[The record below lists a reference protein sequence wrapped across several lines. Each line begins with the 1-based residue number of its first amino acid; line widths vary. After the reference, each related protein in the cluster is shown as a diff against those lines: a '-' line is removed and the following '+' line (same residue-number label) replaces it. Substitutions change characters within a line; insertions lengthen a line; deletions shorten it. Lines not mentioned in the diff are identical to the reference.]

1 MKREKLPIKI
11 DYAFLEETLLQLLAI
26 PSPVGLTDGIV
37 RYVACRLE
45 AIGLPYEITRRGAIR
60 ATITGRESRPARAV
74 VAHLDT
80 LGAMVRQ
87 IKPNGR
93 LGIVPIGHWSARF
106 SCGGRLT
113 IFTDNGQLRGTCLP
127 LKTSGH
133 AFGDEIDKQPIDWEH
148 VEVRVDIAA
157 NSAAGLTEAGINIG
171 DWIAFDPQVEILPN
185 GYINSRY
192 LDDKAAVAALLTA
205 CKAIV
210 DSGLRPP
217 VDVFPLFTITEE
229 VGSGSSAALHGD
241 IAEMVSLDIAIAAP
255 GQNSNEHAVT
265 ICFQD
270 MSGPFDYHLTHKL
283 ATLARQYGINHR
295 RDVFRFYRSDSAA
308 AVEAGNDIRTALIG
322 FGADASHAQERTH
335 RDALEALATLTGAYM
350 LAEPVARRDR
360 KSMGTLDGFTEQLT
374 PEEMAVPAS
383 PLPQPDAFLEP
394 DGSMPATQENLPS
407 TAVAGEADPAGAPG
421 SAATSKDSS

>member
-1 MKREKLPIKI
+1 MAQTPLELPVQI

-26 PSPVGLTDGIV
+26 PSPVGLTDGVV

-45 AIGLPYEITRRGAIR
+45 SIGIPYEITRRGAIR
-60 ATITGRESRPARAV
+60 ATLPGRESRPARAI

-80 LGAMVRQ
+80 LGAMVRE

-93 LGIVPIGHWSARF
+93 LSVVPIGHWSARF
-106 SCGGRLT
+106 SGGARLT
-113 IFTDNGQLRGTCLP
+113 IYTDHGQLRGTCLP

-133 AFGDEIDKQPIDWEH
+133 AFGPEIDNQPSGWEH
-148 VEVRVDIAA
+148 VEVRVDIPSD
-157 NSAAGLTEAGINIG
+157 SATDLVEAGINIG

-192 LDDKAAVAALLTA
+192 LDDKAAVAALLAA

-210 DSGLRPP
+210 DAGLTPA
-217 VDVFPLFTITEE
+217 VDVHPLFTITEE

-255 GQNSNEHAVT
+255 GQNTHEHAAT
-265 ICFQD
+265 ICLQD

-283 ATLARQYGINHR
+283 IGLASAHGIPHR
-295 RDVFRFYRSDSAA
+295 RDIFRYYRSDSAA

-335 RDALEALATLTGAYM
+335 RDALEALANLSAAYM
-350 LAEPVARRDR
+350 LSEPVARRDC
-360 KSMGTLDGFTEQLT
+360 KSMGSLDGFTEQMK
-374 PEEMAVPAS
+374 PEEMSVPIS
-383 PLPQPDAFLEP
+383 QLPLPEQFLET
-394 DGSMPATQENLPS
+394 DGSMQP
-407 TAVAGEADPAGAPG
+407 
-421 SAATSKDSS
+421 

>member
-1 MKREKLPIKI
+1 MNQEKLPFEI
-11 DYAFLEETLLQLLAI
+11 DHAFLEETLLQLLAI

-37 RYVACRLE
+37 RYLACRLD

-60 ATITGRESRPARAV
+60 ATIAGRENRPGRAV

-93 LGIVPIGHWSARF
+93 LGVAPIGHWSARF
-106 SCGGRLT
+106 ASGGRLT
-113 IFTDNGQLRGTCLP
+113 VFTDQGQLRGTCLP

-148 VEVRVDIAA
+148 VEVRVDVAA
-157 NSAAGLTEAGINIG
+157 DSAEALTQAGIHIG

-192 LDDKAAVAALLTA
+192 LDDKAAVAALLAA

-210 DSGLRPP
+210 DGDWVPP

-255 GQNSNEHAVT
+255 GQNSHEHAVT
-265 ICFQD
+265 VCFQD

-283 ATLARQYGINHR
+283 TELATQYGIAHR

-335 RDALEALATLTGAYM
+335 RDALHALAALTGVYM
-350 LAEPVARRDR
+350 LSEPVARRDR
-360 KSMGTLDGFTEQLT
+360 KSMGPLDGFTEQLT
-374 PEEMAVPAS
+374 PEEMSVPAS
-383 PLPQPDAFLEP
+383 PLPQPDDFLGP
-394 DGSMPATQENLPS
+394 DGSMS
-407 TAVAGEADPAGAPG
+407 AGPETP
-421 SAATSKDSS
+421 SAATSTGESRVLTVKDSS